1 MQKEPKTKTQSF
13 NPLFFCLSARLCESG
28 FRKQCRLHEVPLRQ
42 SVYLRERSPFRKTK
56 KYALLMSLK
65 RILQA
70 WQVMI
75 RHPKGENT
83 TSLSFHSP
91 LIIPRVP
98 VTFAKIK
105 CGRGSAKDFTSLQ
118 DSRTRSY
125 EEMFFKKCT
134 K

>member
-1 MQKEPKTKTQSF
+1 MTER
-13 NPLFFCLSARLCESG
+13 LSAR
-28 FRKQCRLHEVPLRQ
+28 KKPLD
-42 SVYLRERSPFRKTK
+42 KTK
-56 KYALLMSLK
+56 KHALLMTFK

-70 WQVMI
+70 WPVMI

-98 VTFAKIK
+98 VTFATIK
-105 CGRGSAKDFTSLQ
+105 CERGSAKDFISLQ

-125 EEMFFKKCT
+125 KEMFFKKCI